1 MTIIEADGVETQPL
15 IVDSLVI
22 FAGQR
27 YSLIV
32 EANQTIGNYCKSFH
46 KLIDDN
52 LTPLHKQGFAP
63 TRLLGVLV
71 S

>member
-27 YSLIV
+27 YSIIV

-46 KLIDDN
+46 KPIDDN
-52 LTPLHKQGFAP
+52 LTPPHKQGFAL